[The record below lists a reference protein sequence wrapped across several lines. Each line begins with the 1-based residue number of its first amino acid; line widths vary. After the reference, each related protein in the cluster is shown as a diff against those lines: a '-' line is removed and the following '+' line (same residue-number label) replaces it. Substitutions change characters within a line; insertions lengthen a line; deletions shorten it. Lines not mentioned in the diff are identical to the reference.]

1 MKKDVFT
8 AKMFRRLAVPSILS
22 SLGLAFADMADAI
35 VVGQSTGAVGL
46 AAISL
51 CLPLYMVF
59 NLFMHGLGSGG
70 AVRYSLLMGEGR
82 PNDAVTCFNRIMQ
95 AGLFLSILIAL
106 FVNVFS
112 EPILGLLG
120 ATRQEEALFLAAKN
134 YLCIIAGGAPL
145 FFANYM
151 LQYFLRNDESQKLA
165 SAGFLIGNTVD
176 ILLNVVLVIHFNMGT
191 TGAAWATLIGLVVSI
206 LCYLPGILPSK
217 HHLLRPML
225 AKQDMKEVL
234 LCFRNGVSVSSQ
246 YIFQMIVLLITNNA
260 LMRMAGEDGVAV
272 FDMVQNASYL
282 ILYLYEGSAKAMQPL
297 ASMFAGEKDDESIRR
312 TRRLGILSGSA
323 VGGMAALLIAVFPNV
338 VCHIFGLEGKELV
351 ASGEWALRLFCIG
364 SIFAGI
370 SIILETFYQAIEKDT
385 ESFVIS
391 LLRGCIVLLPCT
403 FLFSMLSLRNFF
415 WLYPTV
421 EILSLFLFEL
431 WRVVLKKKDSVFDK
445 NRVLIQ
451 LVHKEDDIARLTEQ
465 IETFCEKWEA
475 TPKQAYLAQMAAE
488 EICSVIL
495 KKEFQKKEKREIKT
509 TLVALEDGDFEL
521 HIRDNAIEFNP
532 MELESNRGAYK
543 ATKLEELEKDADV
556 MGILVIKKQAKD
568 FFYRNYQGFN
578 SLVVRI

>member
-22 SLGLAFADMADAI
+22 SVGLAFADMADAI

-70 AVRYSLLMGEGR
+70 SVRYSRLMGEGR
-82 PNDAVTCFNRIMQ
+82 PNEAVACFNRIMQ
-95 AGLFLSILIAL
+95 AGILLSILIAIC
-106 FVNVFS
+106 VNLFS

-120 ATRQEEALFLAAKN
+120 TTKQDGALFFAAKN

-145 FFANYM
+145 FFVTYM

-165 SAGFLIGNTVD
+165 SVGFLIGNAVD
-176 ILLNVVLVIHFNMGT
+176 ILLNIVFVIHFDMGT
-191 TGAAWATLIGLVVSI
+191 AGAAWATLIGLVVSI

-217 HHLLRPML
+217 DHLLRPVFV
-225 AKQDMKEVL
+225 KQDIKEVL

-246 YIFQMIVLLITNNA
+246 YIYQMIVLLITNNA
-260 LMRMAGEDGVAV
+260 LMRMAGEDGVAI

-323 VGGMAALLIAVFPNV
+323 AGGVAALLIAIFPGV
-338 VCHIFGLEGKELV
+338 VCNIFGLEGGELV

-364 SIFAGI
+364 SIFAGV
-370 SIILETFYQAIEKDT
+370 SIVLETFYQAIEKDT
-385 ESFVIS
+385 ESFVIAF
-391 LLRGCIVLLPCT
+391 LRGCVVLLPCT

-421 EILSLFLFEL
+421 EILSLLLFEL
-431 WRVVLKKKDSVFDK
+431 WRLLLKKKDSVFDK
-445 NRVLIQ
+445 ERVLIQ
-451 LVHKEDDIARLTEQ
+451 MVHKEEDISGLTEQ
-465 IETFCEKWEA
+465 IEQFCEKWDA
-475 TPKQAYLAQMAAE
+475 TPKQTYFTQMAAE

-495 KKEFQKKEKREIKT
+495 KKEFQKKQKGEIKT
-509 TLVALEDGDFEL
+509 TLVALENGDFEL

-532 MELESNRGAYK
+532 MELESKRATTK
-543 ATKLEELEKDADV
+543 ATKMEELEKDADV